1 MVERIEKTVKGSK
14 QILKERKEILKRS
27 KNRNT
32 TGKVEKLLEHFKKK
46 VAREKANLV

>member
-1 MVERIEKTVKGSK
+1 MVERIEKTVKGCK

-32 TGKVEKLLEHFKKK
+32 NGKVEKLLKHFKKK
-46 VAREKANLV
+46 VAREKSNLV